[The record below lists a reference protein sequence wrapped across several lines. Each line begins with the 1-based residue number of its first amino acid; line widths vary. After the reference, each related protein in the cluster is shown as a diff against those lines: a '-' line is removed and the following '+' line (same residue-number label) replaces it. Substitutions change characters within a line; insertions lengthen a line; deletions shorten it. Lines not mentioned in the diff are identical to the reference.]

1 MSSEKQGTQK
11 IETALLPQGAG
22 IYKGVNM
29 KIAFYD
35 TRPYDMLWFDPLLKE
50 VDIEPQYIQNRL
62 DCDTVGYA
70 HEADAICIFV
80 NDVCDKPVIDRLA
93 DMNIKLIL
101 LRCAGY
107 NNVDLKECKK
117 KNITVLRVPAYSPA
131 AVAEYAVALLLSLNR
146 KITKAYMRTRN
157 FNFNI
162 DGLIG
167 FDMIGKT
174 AGIIGTGKIGQMAIK
189 ILKGFGMRVIAY
201 DLYPNPDLDV
211 EYVDLNQLYAQSDVI
226 SLHCPLTEETKY
238 IIDRGAIKRMKKNVI
253 LINTSRG
260 QLIETRALID
270 GINDGIIGGVG
281 LDVYENEDE
290 YFYEDWSDK
299 IMKDRDL
306 ARLITFPN
314 VIVTSHQAFLTSDAL
329 KQIAEVTIGN
339 AIDFFNHRS
348 NPNQVKLNEY

>member
-1 MSSEKQGTQK
+1 
-11 IETALLPQGAG
+11 
-22 IYKGVNM
+22 M

-50 VDIEPQYIQNRL
+50 ADIEPQYIQNRL
-62 DCDTVGYA
+62 DKNTVGYA

-80 NDVCDKPVIDRLA
+80 NDHCDKEVIERL
-93 DMNIKLIL
+93 DEMNIKLVL

-107 NNVDLKECKK
+107 NNVDLKCCEKHGIK
-117 KNITVLRVPAYSPA
+117 VYRVPAYSPA
-131 AVAEYAVALLLSLNR
+131 AVAEYAVAMLLSLNR
-146 KITKAYMRTRN
+146 KVYKAYGRTRN

-167 FDMIGKT
+167 FDMRGKT
-174 AGIIGTGKIGQMAIK
+174 AGIIGTGKIGQMAIE
-189 ILKGFGMRVIAY
+189 ILKGFGMEVIAY
-201 DLYPNPDLDV
+201 DLYPNKDLDV
-211 EYVDLNQLYAQSDVI
+211 EYVDLPQMYARADVI
-226 SLHCPLTEETKY
+226 SLHCPLTPETKY

-260 QLIETRALID
+260 ELIETRALID

-281 LDVYENEDE
+281 LDVYEDEED

-314 VIVTSHQAFLTSDAL
+314 VIVTSHQAFLTSEAL
-329 KQIAEVTIGN
+329 HQIAQTTIDN
-339 AIDFFNHRS
+339 VHSYLNDEET
-348 NPNQVKLNEY
+348 PNRVIAPEY

>member
-1 MSSEKQGTQK
+1 
-11 IETALLPQGAG
+11 
-22 IYKGVNM
+22 M

-50 VDIEPQYIQNRL
+50 NDLEPQYIQNRL
-62 DCDTVGYA
+62 SCETVSYA

-80 NDVCDKPVIDRLA
+80 NDVCDKDVIDRLA
-93 DMNIKLIL
+93 DMGIKLIL

-107 NNVDLKECKK
+107 NNVDLKAAAKK
-117 KNITVLRVPAYSPA
+117 GIKVYRVPAYSPA

-146 KITKAYMRTRN
+146 KITKAYARTRD

-167 FDMIGKT
+167 FDMRGKT
-174 AGIIGTGKIGQMAIK
+174 AGIIGTGKIGQMAIE
-189 ILKGFGMRVIAY
+189 ILKGFGMKVIAY

-211 EYVDLNQLYAQSDVI
+211 EYVDLPHLYAQADII
-226 SLHCPLTEETKY
+226 SLHCPLTPETKY

-253 LINTSRG
+253 IINTSRG
-260 QLIETRALID
+260 ELIETHSLID

-281 LDVYENEDE
+281 LDVYEDEDV
-290 YFYEDWSDK
+290 YFFEDWSDK
-299 IMKDRDL
+299 IVRDRDL

-314 VIVTSHQAFLTSDAL
+314 VIVTSHQAFLTTEAL
-329 KQIAEVTIGN
+329 HQIAQTTIDNVHSFQKGEDTPNEV
-339 AIDFFNHRS
+339 
-348 NPNQVKLNEY
+348 VEEYSQR